1 MELPPESLHWDSG
14 GHMLLNLTKVV
25 HPKTW
30 ADLILS
36 RISAIGLA
44 IAVGAAYFFAAE
56 LSISLL
62 AKSEGLATF
71 WLAGGVSTGV
81 LIARGE
87 DARLPVAGGTMVA
100 TILASV
106 MANRNIWVS
115 IVLALCNAGE
125 ALLAAWLIKR
135 YFGWPFTL
143 DRLRN
148 VLGLLTVAAFATA
161 AGAIG
166 GTVAN
171 KLFHSPTAPI
181 PTTWQHWFASGSI
194 GVITVA
200 PLMIGFAEALRRLP
214 RRNERARNAS
224 ALRAA
229 ACSTIS
235 CD

>member
-1 MELPPESLHWDSG
+1 
-14 GHMLLNLTKVV
+14 MLLNLTKVV

-81 LIARGE
+81 LIARGQ

-115 IVLALCNAGE
+115 IVLAPCNAGE

-166 GTVAN
+166 GTLAN
-171 KLFHSPTAPI
+171 KLFHSATAPI
-181 PTTWQHWFASGSI
+181 PTTWQ
-194 GVITVA
+194 
-200 PLMIGFAEALRRLP
+200 
-214 RRNERARNAS
+214 
-224 ALRAA
+224 
-229 ACSTIS
+229 
-235 CD
+235 